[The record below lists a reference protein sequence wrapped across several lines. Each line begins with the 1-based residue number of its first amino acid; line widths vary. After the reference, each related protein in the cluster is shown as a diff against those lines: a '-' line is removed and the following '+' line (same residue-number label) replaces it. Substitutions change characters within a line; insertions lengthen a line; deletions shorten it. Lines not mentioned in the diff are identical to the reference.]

1 MSKLIGNN
9 PEQVPSNA
17 DLGTAAFMDAKEF
30 LTARGSNLSAIENSI
45 RSTTTDV
52 FIYDTSLDSDGGAWR
67 KRTQH
72 TSWYNERL
80 NTRTRGNRK
89 EFPSVAVIV
98 VDPYSINIYDAD
110 DPTLPMWMNFGRFL
124 PGFIYTTPTCTAMSN
139 GILCIGI
146 NPNSSNYYDAGV
158 KMVGFVSDTLK
169 GYSYALGLDYHKPVS
184 ERNMTSTTGLT
195 VEVTQQIVNPNVNAI
210 AMKVLPNS
218 NVDHD
223 TKLPIPTVAV
233 ATNGGISI
241 IRHDGVIRNITNS
254 GDTAY
259 QNSHTIDFIGT
270 DEIIFGFDTSA
281 GARNIRVHNIPAR
294 DEDISA
300 LWYEKGTSKRFYK
313 GYDIGTD
320 PDLYILGENSSNKKY
335 IVQGAIG
342 SNMGLT
348 ILDENP
354 AIPTAGSVAFV
365 GTDFNTGYLLGDN
378 KVATLADT
386 KIGQITSGNHP
397 NLLSGGWTNNGSFP
411 YETLTQSGLD
421 FTAVNTTAYGA
432 VNKTWTA
439 TAGKVY
445 TAKFDMSL
453 SSGVY
458 PRLFTQTS
466 SSFGNGVEYQTRA
479 GTNYFTFRAS
489 MSTSSYFTFATSNGD
504 ATNYSVTNLELYEG
518 GVEDFTRAKS
528 GGGNTTTY
536 DLGFSIVG
544 NIDKNPVASGAE
556 LNGFSASSSG
566 SYLEQTYNSDLDFG
580 TTGDFLYSFW
590 VYSDP
595 SANYNSATY
604 IFERTSVSDPNSRRI
619 EARMNTSTNLQVYAC
634 GLGFVNN
641 STAITLESNKWN
653 KVDIFRRSGIG
664 EVWVNGKEKASGAHS
679 GNMSDSTATLTV
691 CNRGYFS
698 PHNQGFPTGIS
709 LFRVSGTA
717 PSDIQIL
724 ETYKKELPLFQEG
737 AKATLYGSSNS
748 ITAMSYDDSKDF
760 LHVGTS
766 EGRSVFQ
773 GLRRIDNTRSAISTA
788 ISASNGMV
796 AEE

>member
-9 PEQVPSNA
+9 PDQVPSNA

-45 RSTTTDV
+45 RSTSTDV
-52 FIYDTSLDSDGGAWR
+52 FVYDTSLDSDGGAWR

-80 NTRTRGNRK
+80 NTRTRGTRK

-98 VDPYSINIYDAD
+98 VDDYSINIYDAD

-124 PGFIYTTPTCTAMSN
+124 PGFIYTTPSCVAMSN

-146 NPNSSNYYDAGV
+146 NPNSANYYDGGL

-169 GYSYALGLDYHKPVS
+169 GYSYALGLDYHTSVS

-195 VEVTQQIVNPNVNAI
+195 AEVTQQIVNPNVNAI
-210 AMKVLPNS
+210 AMKVLPNA

-223 TKLPIPTVAV
+223 TKLPIPTIAV
-233 ATNGGISI
+233 ATSGGISV
-241 IRHDGVIRNITNS
+241 IRDDGVIRNITNS
-254 GDTAY
+254 GDTSY

-270 DEIIFGFDTSA
+270 DEIVFGFDTSA
-281 GARNIRVHNIPAR
+281 GGRNIRVHNIPAR

-300 LWYEKGTSKRFYK
+300 AWYNRGTSKRFYK
-313 GYDIGTD
+313 GYDIGEN
-320 PDLYILGENSSNKKY
+320 PDLYILGGNSTSKKHVVEGAISSNL
-335 IVQGAIG
+335 
-342 SNMGLT
+342 GLS
-348 ILDENP
+348 ILDENL
-354 AIPTAGSVAFV
+354 ATPTSGSVAFV
-365 GTDFNTGYLLGDN
+365 GAEFNTGYLLGDN

-386 KIGQITSGNHP
+386 KMGQVTGTNHP

-432 VNKTWTA
+432 ANKTWTA

-445 TAKFDMSL
+445 TAVFQMSL
-453 SSGVY
+453 TSGTY
-458 PRLFTQTS
+458 PRLFVQTS
-466 SSFGNGVEYQTRA
+466 SSFGNGVEYQTRS

-489 MSTSSYFTFATSNGD
+489 MSTSSYFTFATSNND
-504 ATNYSVTNLELYEG
+504 STNYSVTNLILYEG

-528 GGGNTTTY
+528 GGSNTNTG
-536 DLGFSIVG
+536 DLGFSVVG
-544 NIDKNPVASGAE
+544 NIDKHPVASDAE
-556 LNGFSASSSG
+556 LIAFSAGSSG
-566 SYLEQTYNSDLDFG
+566 SYLEQSYNSDLDFG
-580 TTGDFLYSFW
+580 ITGDFLYSFW
-590 VYSDP
+590 VYSD
-595 SANYNSATY
+595 NSATYDSTTY
-604 IFERTSVSDPNSRRI
+604 IFERTSAGDPSSRRI
-619 EARMNTSTNLQVYAC
+619 EARMTTSTNLQVYAT
-634 GLGFVNN
+634 GSAFVTN
-641 STAITLESNKWN
+641 STAINMLPNRWN
-653 KVDIFRRSGIG
+653 KVDILRRSGRG
-664 EVWVNGKEKASGAHS
+664 EVWVNGNKKASGGHS
-679 GNMSDSTATLTV
+679 GNMSDSTATLTL
-691 CNRGYFS
+691 CNRGYFT

-709 LFRVSGTA
+709 LFRVSATA
-717 PSDIQIL
+717 PSDNQIL
-724 ETYKKELPLFQEG
+724 EMYEKELPLFQEG

-748 ITAMSYDDSKDF
+748 ITAMSYDSSKEH